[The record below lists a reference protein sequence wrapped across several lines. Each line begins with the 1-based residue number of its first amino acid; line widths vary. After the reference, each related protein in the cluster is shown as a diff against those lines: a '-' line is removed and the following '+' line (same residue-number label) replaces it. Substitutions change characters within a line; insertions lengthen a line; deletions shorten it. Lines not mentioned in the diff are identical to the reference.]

1 MDEEEVIDKEVNKE
15 KQLKDEILKKKLS
28 EDLDSE
34 DSDIDEEELAAILS
48 VSLVA
53 IVYREQSAS
62 TPATANSW
70 KKRRRPKIKME
81 GDESGLF
88 NIEVDSSDES
98 SAEVPRDFQSEENF
112 QAVKREWRG
121 KIETGEV

>member
-70 KKRRRPKIKME
+70 TKRRRPKIKME